1 MTSIADFLDEKKSL
15 IDSTLVGSLPPAL
28 PGAENVREAMRYAV
42 FSDGKRLRPVLVLAV
57 GEMMER
63 DNAQLL
69 QAACAVEF
77 IHTCS
82 LILDD
87 LPCMD
92 DSQMRR
98 GKPALHVAFDQA
110 TAILAAEGLLLQ
122 AFTLISDNARRLEL
136 DSGAALSAVEAAA
149 EAAGYPGMVAG
160 QYLDLSSKTHPPN
173 RQRVEFILLM
183 KTAALFTASARIAAV
198 FCRASDQ
205 EEQALVR
212 YSSCL
217 GLAFQIT
224 DDLFDAEGA
233 ACQGIDAELN
243 YAVLFGPDGARS
255 RAESLVAQGLEALKP
270 FDQRASM
277 LAALLRYVLER
288 EK

>member
-28 PGAENVREAMRYAV
+28 PGAEKVREAMRYAV
-42 FSDGKRLRPVLVLAV
+42 FSDGKRLRPVLLLTV
-57 GEMMER
+57 GEMMGR
-63 DNAQLL
+63 DNAHLL
-69 QAACAVEF
+69 QSACAVEF

-92 DSQMRR
+92 DSQTRR
-98 GKPALHVAFDQA
+98 GKPALHIAFDQA

-122 AFTLISDNARRLEL
+122 AFALISDNARRLGL
-136 DSGAALSAVEAAA
+136 DSPAALSAVEAAA

-160 QYLDLSSKTHPPN
+160 QYLDLSSKTDPPD
-173 RQRVEFILLM
+173 RQRVESILLM
-183 KTAALFTASARIAAV
+183 KTATLFTASARIAAI
-198 FCRASDQ
+198 FSHASDQ
-205 EEQALVR
+205 EEKALVQ
-212 YSSCL
+212 YGSCL

-224 DDLFDAEGA
+224 DDLFDAEA
-233 ACQGIDAELN
+233 AVCRGIDTELN
-243 YAVLFGPDGARS
+243 YAVLFGANGARS
-255 RAESLVAQGLEALKP
+255 RAGNLVAQGLEALRP
-270 FDQRASM
+270 FARRASM